1 MKSELIVYML
11 PIPKC
16 FKIPRKLFQD
26 SASTCWFSQQY
37 VLWIWSLTQY
47 ELRIWL
53 HLQVNVTKSLRPY
66 FSVVT
71 FLLRL
76 LIKPGHILTSTTL
89 TTKMR
94 AVDSPENGYH
104 IQDYTVQNH
113 TTTMN
118 DNILQRHCTLQMK
131 IKSCL
136 ANWTVKTFKHS
147 NSHQTVMHITSKDLT
162 EK

>member
-1 MKSELIVYML
+1 
-11 PIPKC
+11 
-16 FKIPRKLFQD
+16 
-26 SASTCWFSQQY
+26 
-37 VLWIWSLTQY
+37 
-47 ELRIWL
+47 
-53 HLQVNVTKSLRPY
+53 VTKSLRPY

-71 FLLRL
+71 FLLLL
-76 LIKPGHILTSTTL
+76 LIKPGHILTPTTL
-89 TTKMR
+89 TIKIW
-94 AVDSPENGYH
+94 AVNSPENGFH

-113 TTTMN
+113 TTTIN

-136 ANWTVKTFKHS
+136 VNWTVKTFKHS